1 MTTPF
6 ETTIPFVNSL
16 SSTTCIVNWGVPAPD
31 VNNIGDPFL
40 YYEINV
46 SNYDGPSYNQTVQS
60 PPILGSLTGFQGLN
74 PGSLYLAS
82 VFAKYTGGTFG
93 IPALASPIDFHTLP
107 NEVTNIVSDT
117 GSAYARLNWT
127 AGAGAKDF
135 VLTQDPAHS
144 INFPPGPA
152 FPIPVSGAQTFTWA
166 TGLASST
173 TYYGII
179 KSTADDLNFTT
190 GVPFSFTTTAPSG
203 ATSIVQTASTTT
215 TVSVTITPNATNQ
228 AVSCTAGTVSP
239 TSILANAGPTQ
250 VSITGLSAGTAY
262 TVTSSGGGTT
272 TQAVLTQP
280 PAPAITTV
288 NSPDSTTA
296 VLNFSNPQTAGTPYT
311 QVTAVP
317 DIGVQYFNGTSPAT
331 VSGLT
336 AGVAYAF
343 SLLFGQDTIGG
354 SEGAVT
360 SAAMRSAVITSV
372 NGSTFYYTTIGS
384 LSTPTLQISA
394 SNFGSVIVSQDLT
407 GDPSPYSLT
416 KVQKALLTSGT
427 TYYARITASTG
438 QVISTVF
445 PFEAHT
451 SGFSA
456 TWFFSP

>member
-6 ETTIPFVNSL
+6 ETTVPFINSL
-16 SSTTCIVNWGVPAPD
+16 TKYTCTVNWGVPAPA
-31 VNNIGDPFL
+31 VNSLGYAFL
-40 YYEINV
+40 YYNISV
-46 SNYDGPSYNQTVQS
+46 RDSITGVYKYYSNSD
-60 PPILGSLTGFQGLN
+60 ILGSSQGVTGLN
-74 PGSLYLAS
+74 PGSLYYIGVYALYANLS
-82 VFAKYTGGTFG
+82 GEGD
-93 IPALASPIDFHTLP
+93 PAPGLPINVTTLP
-107 NEVTNIVSDT
+107 GEVTNIVNDT
-117 GSAYARLNWT
+117 GSTYARLNWT
-127 AGAGAKDF
+127 AGAGAKNF
-135 VLTQDPAHS
+135 VLTEDPAHVGG
-144 INFPPGPA
+144 FPPGPA
-152 FPIPVSGAQTFTWA
+152 FPIPVSGAQTFNWA
-166 TGLASST
+166 TGLTSST

-190 GVPFSFTTTAPSG
+190 GVAFSFTTTVSG
-203 ATSIVQTASTTT
+203 TTSIVQTASTTT
-215 TVSVTITPNATNQ
+215 TVSVTITPNSSTQ
-228 AVSCTAGTVSP
+228 TVTCTAGSVSP
-239 TSILANAGPTQ
+239 SSIAGNAGPTQ

-262 TVTSSGGGTT
+262 TVTSSGGVTT

-280 PAPAITTV
+280 PAPTITTV
-288 NSPDSTTA
+288 NSPDSSTA
-296 VLNFSNPQTAGTPYT
+296 VLNFSNPQTAGTPYL

-317 DIGVQYFNGTSPAT
+317 DIGVQYFAGTSPAT
-331 VSGLT
+331 VTGLT

-343 SLLFGQDTIGG
+343 SLLFGQDDIGG

-394 SNFGSVIVSQDLT
+394 TNFGSVIVSQDLT
-407 GDPSPYSLT
+407 GDPSPYTLT